1 MFVEGKKTILLL
13 LMGFS
18 LLFCISFGDQSK
30 ENHEI
35 SVNGSSKPNNMYD
48 WF

>member
-18 LLFCISFGDQSK
+18 LFFCISFGGQSK

-35 SVNGSSKPNNMYD
+35 SVNGSSNSNNMYD
-48 WF
+48 LF